1 MIIGINNFVT
11 FLNDS
16 LKINSF
22 LFFGEYEYRY
32 IYQINGFLQNKNYLN
47 FYRINEIINNNEE
60 ERYIIFI
67 KLYFLLFKPLKKD
80 KTQIKLLFHQ

>member
-1 MIIGINNFVT
+1 MIIGINNFLT

-16 LKINSF
+16 LKIKLF
-22 LFFGEYEYRY
+22 IFFGEYEYRY

-60 ERYIIFI
+60 ERNIIFT